1 MVWADT
7 DCLSGFDDQ
16 FGIWTVGTGWLGFVH
31 KGSVQ
36 NGFHA
41 GFGLR
46 IFIREILKCKYEPF
60 IQINTGI
67 QIIGD
72 QFIRCG
78 IPAVT
83 IKGCPGIG
91 FDVVTDRRGTP
102 VVAWIT
108 AGSLNQIFDL
118 TGFVSFIIYKIILVD
133 SCLDSFKSPGWMS
146 LMQFPELC
154 LIAFRK
160 SLIIHIG
167 FKIFV
172 GFFP

>member
-16 FGIWTVGTGWLGFVH
+16 GRICAVGTGWLGFVH

-36 NGFHA
+36 NGFHT
-41 GFGLR
+41 GFGLG
-46 IFIREILKCKYEPF
+46 IFIREIFKCKYKSF

-83 IKGCPGIG
+83 IKGCPCVG
-91 FDVVTDRRGTP
+91 FNVVTDRRGTP
-102 VVAWIT
+102 VVARIT

-118 TGFVSFIIYKIILVD
+118 TGSSKPERQSVSAHTTLPPESNRRLAHHSVLPQTESIPYIRESIISITSAV
-133 SCLDSFKSPGWMS
+133 ST
-146 LMQFPELC
+146 
-154 LIAFRK
+154 A
-160 SLIIHIG
+160 
-167 FKIFV
+167 
-172 GFFP
+172 